1 MNSLQVDSL
10 YILYTQLSQIFN
22 TIPFFH
28 GLFEAKSVLNLRA
41 CVLQIDLFIN
51 FDCDLQSINL
61 YERTAKALS
70 QLAEFGD
77 SRALPGQSALVRD
90 AAIVLG

>member
-10 YILYTQLSQIFN
+10 YILYIQLSQIFN

-41 CVLQIDLFIN
+41 CVLQVDLFIN
-51 FDCDLQSINL
+51 LDCDLQSINL
-61 YERTAKALS
+61 YERTAKALI

-77 SRALPGQSALVRD
+77 PRALPGQSALVRD
-90 AAIVLG
+90 AAILLG

>member
-1 MNSLQVDSL
+1 MLQV
-10 YILYTQLSQIFN
+10 
-22 TIPFFH
+22 
-28 GLFEAKSVLNLRA
+28 
-41 CVLQIDLFIN
+41 DLFIN

-70 QLAEFGD
+70 HLAEFGD
-77 SRALPGQSALVRD
+77 PGTLPGQSALVRD

>member
-1 MNSLQVDSL
+1 MLQV
-10 YILYTQLSQIFN
+10 
-22 TIPFFH
+22 
-28 GLFEAKSVLNLRA
+28 
-41 CVLQIDLFIN
+41 DLFIN

-77 SRALPGQSALVRD
+77 PRALPGQSALVRD